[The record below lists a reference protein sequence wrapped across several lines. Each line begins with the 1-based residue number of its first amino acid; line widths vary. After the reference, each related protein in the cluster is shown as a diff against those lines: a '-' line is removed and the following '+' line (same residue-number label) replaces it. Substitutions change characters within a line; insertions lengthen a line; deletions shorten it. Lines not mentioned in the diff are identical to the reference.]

1 MTGSFLFRLPRE
13 LRDQV
18 YDLFLGQRL
27 VHVHSESF
35 LRFQDQG
42 SHGEIFRRRQ
52 YCDNEF
58 EEGFAYHGEV
68 YTNAMAFGTC
78 YEPMTEQQAYDVSQ
92 QVTFD
97 DPFGLRPRCKGP
109 VKNCRYCRRHS
120 ICWAGGFDMV
130 VNRRGISLL
139 QVSSDV
145 HREAEAILYR
155 NTTFSF
161 NLAHTMK
168 TFVQSLNPTQTHQIK
183 TIHLHMSR
191 GAESSSSWCW
201 DSDDIPNIMKMLT
214 NLTTLHV
221 NILPAYL
228 GPFEFIHQT
237 VDTGT
242 LISYHECVD
251 MLQRGTLSWW
261 KNDLAL
267 FRHPKLRCVTVTLED
282 DSRVTLYSRQ
292 YDFQDREREMLKS
305 GHWTMAERAQVAR
318 LLGEKLLTSWNA
330 ISADAEI
337 ANSAQFLELLSDDP
351 ESK

>member
-1 MTGSFLFRLPRE
+1 MAESSFFRLPRE

-18 YDLFLGQRL
+18 YDLVLDQRII
-27 VHVHSESF
+27 HVYSESF
-35 LRFQDQG
+35 LRFRDQG

-52 YCDNEF
+52 NCDNEY

-68 YTNAMAFGTC
+68 YTNAIAFSKC
-78 YEPMTEQQAYDVSQ
+78 YEPLTEQQAYDVSQ

-97 DPFGLRPRCKGP
+97 DPFGLRPKCKGP

-120 ICWAGGFDMV
+120 ICWARGLDMV
-130 VNRRGISLL
+130 VNRREISLL
-139 QVSSDV
+139 RVSGDV

-168 TFVQSLNPTQTHQIK
+168 TFVQSLNPTQMHQITK
-183 TIHLHMSR
+183 VHLHMSR
-191 GAESSSSWCW
+191 GAKSSSWCW
-201 DSDDIPNIMKMLT
+201 DSDDIPNIVKMLT

-221 NILPAYL
+221 SILPAYL
-228 GPFEFIHQT
+228 GPFEYIHQT
-237 VDTGT
+237 VNPGT
-242 LISYHECVD
+242 LTSYHECVD
-251 MLQRGTLSWW
+251 MLRRGTLSWW
-261 KNDLAL
+261 RNDLAL
-267 FRHPKLRCVTVTLED
+267 LRHPKLRRVTVTLED
-282 DSRVTLYSRQ
+282 DSRLAIYSRQ

-305 GHWTMAERAQVAR
+305 AHWTMAERAKVER

-337 ANSAQFLELLSDDP
+337 ANSAQFLELLLDDP
-351 ESK
+351 RIE